1 MARLS
6 VAPRAKDD
14 SKFATF
20 LDEYERRVEATPPGM
35 CAVAM
40 QLDLLRAGGCQ
51 TCGKCVPCR
60 EGIAHIETLLEEVLA
75 FDVEPDVLDEIR
87 AQATVVRDTADCAI
101 GWHAAEVLLAGLN
114 TFKEE
119 FESHVKQGQCREGV
133 AQTVPCET
141 LCPAHV
147 NVPAYIALAGS
158 GDYAGAVGM
167 IRKDNPFPTAC
178 AFVCE
183 HPCENRCRRTLID
196 APINIRGIKKFAV
209 DQLAADKVTTPAP
222 AAPTGKKIAI
232 VGGGPS
238 GLTCAYF
245 CALMGHEVHVLEMRK
260 QLGGMMR
267 YGIPAYRFPRER
279 LDEDIRAIVSA
290 GNVTVHTEYRIDAE
304 GMRRLSEEYDAVY
317 VAIGAQGGKTLKL
330 EGADAEGVMSAVDL
344 LTKIGDDEYPD
355 FTGKNVVVVGGGNVA
370 MDCARTSVR
379 AGAASVTVAYRRRLE
394 DMTALRAEIDSAM
407 QEGVEMM
414 TLQAPDH
421 IEVENGQ
428 AVALYTQPQ
437 FIGPVKRRPPGSA
450 EGGQTACARTCRRG
464 AHRRGPR
471 HRECAVRG
479 GGHAGRSHLL
489 RSRRWLEVGGSLDNV
504 FVGGDCQVGPKTV
517 IIAIG
522 AGKVA
527 ARNIDD
533 YLGFNHELDC
543 GVEVPPAAANW
554 RQPCGRVNI
563 VERPARERKGDFDA
577 VEVEMF
583 TEEAFQ
589 EARRCLRCDHFGCG
603 CLTRE
608 GSNMC
613 KVTIDGVAVEVPEG
627 STILDAAKRAGVD
640 IPTLCYMARD

>member
-14 SKFATF
+14 AKFATF

-60 EGIAHIETLLEEVLA
+60 EGIARIEMLLEEVLA
-75 FDVEPDVLDEIR
+75 FDAEPNALDEIR
-87 AQATVVRDTADCAI
+87 AQAAVVRDTADCAI
-101 GWHAAEVLLAGLN
+101 GWHAAEVLLAGLD

-119 FESHVKQGQCREGV
+119 FESHVKQGKCREGV

-158 GDYAGAVGM
+158 GDYAGAIGM

-209 DQLAADKVTTPAP
+209 DQLAADQVETPAP
-222 AAPTGKKIAI
+222 AAPTGKKVAI

-290 GNVTVHTEYRIDAE
+290 GNVTVHTECRIDAE

-330 EGADAEGVMSAVDL
+330 DGADAEGVMSAVDL
-344 LTKIGDDEYPD
+344 LTKIGDGDYPD
-355 FTGKNVVVVGGGNVA
+355 FTDKNVVVVGGGNVA

-421 IEVENGQ
+421 IEVEDGR
-428 AVALYTQPQ
+428 AVALHTQPQ
-437 FIGPVKRRPPGSA
+437 FIGPVKRGRPAPQKADKPLVRVPADVVLIAVGQDIESA
-450 EGGQTACARTCRRG
+450 PFEEAGMQADRTYF
-464 AHRRGPR
+464 
-471 HRECAVRG
+471 E
-479 GGHAGRSHLL
+479 AGDGLKS
-489 RSRRWLEVGGSLDNV
+489 VGSLDNV

-527 ARNIDD
+527 ACNIDD
-533 YLGFNHELDC
+533 FLGFNHELDC

-577 VEVEMF
+577 VEVEMSA
-583 TEEAFQ
+583 EEAFQ

-603 CLTRE
+603 VLDE
-608 GSNMC
+608 GR
-613 KVTIDGVAVEVPEG
+613 VQYV
-627 STILDAAKRAGVD
+627 
-640 IPTLCYMARD
+640 

>member
-1 MARLS
+1 MALS
-6 VAPRAKDD
+6 ALQIQEIVDATKTPTPEQVRVIEAPRRP
-14 SKFATF
+14 
-20 LDEYERRVEATPPGM
+20 LLV
-35 CAVAM
+35 VA
-40 QLDLLRAGGCQ
+40 G
-51 TCGKCVPCR
+51 
-60 EGIAHIETLLEEVLA
+60 
-75 FDVEPDVLDEIR
+75 
-87 AQATVVRDTADCAI
+87 
-101 GWHAAEVLLAGLN
+101 
-114 TFKEE
+114 
-119 FESHVKQGQCREGV
+119 
-133 AQTVPCET
+133 
-141 LCPAHV
+141 
-147 NVPAYIALAGS
+147 AGS
-158 GDYAGAVGM
+158 GKTETMSMRVLWLLA
-167 IRKDNPFPTAC
+167 N
-178 AFVCE
+178 
-183 HPCENRCRRTLID
+183 HPDLS
-196 APINIRGIKKFAV
+196 
-209 DQLAADKVTTPAP
+209 
-222 AAPTGKKIAI
+222 
-232 VGGGPS
+232 PS
-238 GLTCAYF
+238 SILGLTFTRKA
-245 CALMGHEVHVLEMRK
+245 AGELGERLRERIRLLSREMP
-260 QLGGMMR
+260 QL
-267 YGIPAYRFPRER
+267 RER

-290 GNVTVHTEYRIDAE
+290 GNVTVHTECRIDAE

-355 FTGKNVVVVGGGNVA
+355 FTGKNVVVIGGGNVA

-437 FIGPVKRRPPGSA
+437 FIGPVKRGRPAPQKADKPLVRVPADVVLIAVGQDIESA
-450 EGGQTACARTCRRG
+450 PFEEAGMQADRTYFEADDG
-464 AHRRGPR
+464 LKS
-471 HRECAVRG
+471 V
-479 GGHAGRSHLL
+479 
-489 RSRRWLEVGGSLDNV
+489 GSLDNV

-577 VEVEMF
+577 VEVEMSA
-583 TEEAFQ
+583 EEAFQ

-603 CLTRE
+603 VLDE
-608 GSNMC
+608 GR
-613 KVTIDGVAVEVPEG
+613 VQYV
-627 STILDAAKRAGVD
+627 
-640 IPTLCYMARD
+640 

>member
-75 FDVEPDVLDEIR
+75 FDAEPDVLEEIR
-87 AQATVVRDTADCAI
+87 AQAAVVRDTADCAI
-101 GWHAAEVLLAGLN
+101 GWHAVEVLLAGLD

-119 FESHVKQGQCREGV
+119 FESHVKQGKCREGV

-158 GDYAGAVGM
+158 GDYAGAIGM

-209 DQLAADKVTTPAP
+209 DQLAADKVPTPAP

-290 GNVTVHTEYRIDAE
+290 GNVTVHTECHMDAE

-330 EGADAEGVMSAVDL
+330 DGADAEGVMSAVDL

-437 FIGPVKRRPPGSA
+437 FIGPVKRGRPAPQKADKPLVRVPADVVLIAVGQDIESA
-450 EGGQTACARTCRRG
+450 PFEEAGMQADRTYFEADDG
-464 AHRRGPR
+464 LKS
-471 HRECAVRG
+471 V
-479 GGHAGRSHLL
+479 
-489 RSRRWLEVGGSLDNV
+489 GSLDNV

-533 YLGFNHELDC
+533 FLGFNHELDC

-577 VEVEMF
+577 VEVEMSA
-583 TEEAFQ
+583 EEAFQ

-603 CLTRE
+603 VLDE
-608 GSNMC
+608 GR
-613 KVTIDGVAVEVPEG
+613 VQYV
-627 STILDAAKRAGVD
+627 
-640 IPTLCYMARD
+640 

>member
-14 SKFATF
+14 AKFATF

-75 FDVEPDVLDEIR
+75 FDAEPDVLEEIR

-101 GWHAAEVLLAGLN
+101 GWHAAEVLLAGLDA
-114 TFKEE
+114 FKEE

-141 LCPAHV
+141 LCLAHV

-158 GDYAGAVGM
+158 GDYAGAIGM
-167 IRKDNPFPTAC
+167 VRKDNPFPTAC

-209 DQLAADKVTTPAP
+209 DQLAADQVPTPAP

-290 GNVTVHTEYRIDAE
+290 GNVTVHTECRIDAE

-330 EGADAEGVMSAVDL
+330 DGADAEGVMSAVDL
-344 LTKIGDDEYPD
+344 LTKIGDGDYPD

-437 FIGPVKRRPPGSA
+437 FIGPVKRGRPAPQKADKPLVRVPADVVLIAVGQDIESA
-450 EGGQTACARTCRRG
+450 PFEEAGMQADRTYFEADDG
-464 AHRRGPR
+464 LKS
-471 HRECAVRG
+471 V
-479 GGHAGRSHLL
+479 
-489 RSRRWLEVGGSLDNV
+489 GSLDNV

-577 VEVEMF
+577 VEVEMSA
-583 TEEAFQ
+583 EEAFQ

-603 CLTRE
+603 VLDE
-608 GSNMC
+608 GR
-613 KVTIDGVAVEVPEG
+613 VQYV
-627 STILDAAKRAGVD
+627 
-640 IPTLCYMARD
+640 

>member
-75 FDVEPDVLDEIR
+75 FDAEPDVLEKIR

-101 GWHAAEVLLAGLN
+101 GWHAAEVLLTGLDS
-114 TFKEE
+114 FKEE
-119 FESHVKQGQCREGV
+119 FENHVKQGKCRGGV

-147 NVPAYIALAGS
+147 NVPAYIALAGL
-158 GDYAGAVGM
+158 GDYAGAIGM

-183 HPCENRCRRTLID
+183 HPCEKRCRRTLID

-209 DQLAADKVTTPAP
+209 DQLAADQVPTPAP
-222 AAPTGKKIAI
+222 AAPTGKKVAI

-290 GNVTVHTEYRIDAE
+290 GNVTVHTECRIDAE

-330 EGADAEGVMSAVDL
+330 DGADAEGVMSAVDL

-379 AGAASVTVAYRRRLE
+379 AGAARVTVAYRRRLE

-437 FIGPVKRRPPGSA
+437 FIGPVKRGRPAPQKADKPLVRVPADVVLIAVGQDIESA
-450 EGGQTACARTCRRG
+450 PFEEAGMQADRTYFEADDG
-464 AHRRGPR
+464 LKS
-471 HRECAVRG
+471 V
-479 GGHAGRSHLL
+479 
-489 RSRRWLEVGGSLDNV
+489 GSLDNV
-504 FVGGDCQVGPKTV
+504 FVGGDCQAGPKTV

-533 YLGFNHELDC
+533 FLGFNHELDC

-577 VEVEMF
+577 VEVEMSA
-583 TEEAFQ
+583 EEAFQ

-603 CLTRE
+603 VLDE
-608 GSNMC
+608 GR
-613 KVTIDGVAVEVPEG
+613 VQYV
-627 STILDAAKRAGVD
+627 
-640 IPTLCYMARD
+640 

>member
-14 SKFATF
+14 AKFATF

-75 FDVEPDVLDEIR
+75 FDAESDALDEIR
-87 AQATVVRDTADCAI
+87 AQAAVVRDTADCAI
-101 GWHAAEVLLAGLN
+101 GWHAAEVLLAGLD

-119 FESHVKQGQCREGV
+119 FESHVKQGKCREGV

-158 GDYAGAVGM
+158 GDYAGAIGM

-196 APINIRGIKKFAV
+196 APINIRGIKKFVV
-209 DQLAADKVTTPAP
+209 DQLAADQVETPAP
-222 AAPTGKKIAI
+222 AAPTGKKVAI

-245 CALMGHEVHVLEMRK
+245 CALMGHEAHVLEMRK

-290 GNVTVHTEYRIDAE
+290 GNVTVHTECRIDAE

-330 EGADAEGVMSAVDL
+330 DGADAEGVMSAVDL
-344 LTKIGDDEYPD
+344 LTKIGDGDYPD

-421 IEVENGQ
+421 IEVEDGR
-428 AVALYTQPQ
+428 AVALHTQPQ
-437 FIGPVKRRPPGSA
+437 FIGPVKRGRPAPQKADKPLVRVPADVVLIAVGQDIESA
-450 EGGQTACARTCRRG
+450 PFEEAGMQADRTYFEADDG
-464 AHRRGPR
+464 LKS
-471 HRECAVRG
+471 V
-479 GGHAGRSHLL
+479 
-489 RSRRWLEVGGSLDNV
+489 GSLDNV

-577 VEVEMF
+577 VEVEMSA
-583 TEEAFQ
+583 EEAFQ

-603 CLTRE
+603 VLDE
-608 GSNMC
+608 GR
-613 KVTIDGVAVEVPEG
+613 VQYV
-627 STILDAAKRAGVD
+627 
-640 IPTLCYMARD
+640 

>member
-75 FDVEPDVLDEIR
+75 FDAEPDVLDEIR
-87 AQATVVRDTADCAI
+87 AQAAVVRDTADCAI
-101 GWHAAEVLLAGLN
+101 GWHAAEVLLAGFN

-158 GDYAGAVGM
+158 GDYAGAIGM

-209 DQLAADKVTTPAP
+209 DQLAADKVATPAP

-290 GNVTVHTEYRIDAE
+290 GNVTVHTECRIDTE

-330 EGADAEGVMSAVDL
+330 DGADAEGVMSAVDL

-355 FTGKNVVVVGGGNVA
+355 FTGKNVVVIGGGNVA

-437 FIGPVKRRPPGSA
+437 FIGPVKRGRPAPQKADKPLVRVPADVVLIAVGQDIESA
-450 EGGQTACARTCRRG
+450 PFEEAGMQADRTYFEADDG
-464 AHRRGPR
+464 LKS
-471 HRECAVRG
+471 V
-479 GGHAGRSHLL
+479 
-489 RSRRWLEVGGSLDNV
+489 GSLDNV

-543 GVEVPPAAANW
+543 GVEVPPAVANW

-577 VEVEMF
+577 VEVEMSA
-583 TEEAFQ
+583 EEAFQ

-603 CLTRE
+603 VLDE
-608 GSNMC
+608 GR
-613 KVTIDGVAVEVPEG
+613 VQYV
-627 STILDAAKRAGVD
+627 
-640 IPTLCYMARD
+640 

>member
-75 FDVEPDVLDEIR
+75 FDVEPDVLEEIR
-87 AQATVVRDTADCAI
+87 AQAAVVRDTADCAI
-101 GWHAAEVLLAGLN
+101 GWHAAEVLLAGLDA
-114 TFKEE
+114 FKEE

-158 GDYAGAVGM
+158 GDYAGAIGM

-209 DQLAADKVTTPAP
+209 DQLAADQVPTPAP
-222 AAPTGKKIAI
+222 AALTGKKVAI

-290 GNVTVHTEYRIDAE
+290 GNVTVHTECRIDAE
-304 GMRRLSEEYDAVY
+304 GMRRLSEECDAVY

-330 EGADAEGVMSAVDL
+330 DGADTEGVMSAVDL
-344 LTKIGDDEYPD
+344 LTKIGDGDYPD

-437 FIGPVKRRPPGSA
+437 FIGPVKRGRPAPQKADKPLVRVPADVVLIAVGQDIESA
-450 EGGQTACARTCRRG
+450 PFEEAGMQADRTYFEADDG
-464 AHRRGPR
+464 LK
-471 HRECAVRG
+471 
-479 GGHAGRSHLL
+479 SM
-489 RSRRWLEVGGSLDNV
+489 GSLDNV

-533 YLGFNHELDC
+533 FLGFNHELDC

-577 VEVEMF
+577 VEVEMSV
-583 TEEAFQ
+583 EEAFQ

-603 CLTRE
+603 VLDE
-608 GSNMC
+608 GR
-613 KVTIDGVAVEVPEG
+613 VQYV
-627 STILDAAKRAGVD
+627 
-640 IPTLCYMARD
+640 

>member
-14 SKFATF
+14 AKFATF
-20 LDEYERRVEATPPGM
+20 LDEYERRVEAMPPGM

-141 LCPAHV
+141 LCPGRV

-158 GDYAGAVGM
+158 GDYAGAIGM

-183 HPCENRCRRTLID
+183 HPCEKRCRRTLID

-209 DQLAADKVTTPAP
+209 DQLAADQVPTPAP

-290 GNVTVHTEYRIDAE
+290 GNVTVHTEFRIDAE

-330 EGADAEGVMSAVDL
+330 DGADAEGVMSAVDL

-355 FTGKNVVVVGGGNVA
+355 FTGKNVVVIGGGNVA

-437 FIGPVKRRPPGSA
+437 FIGPVKRGRPAPQKADKPLVRVPADVVLIAVGQDIESA
-450 EGGQTACARTCRRG
+450 PFEEAGMQADRTYFEADDG
-464 AHRRGPR
+464 LKS
-471 HRECAVRG
+471 V
-479 GGHAGRSHLL
+479 
-489 RSRRWLEVGGSLDNV
+489 GSLDNV

-533 YLGFNHELDC
+533 FLGFNHELDC

-577 VEVEMF
+577 VEVEMSA
-583 TEEAFQ
+583 EEAFQ

-603 CLTRE
+603 VLDE
-608 GSNMC
+608 GR
-613 KVTIDGVAVEVPEG
+613 VQYA
-627 STILDAAKRAGVD
+627 
-640 IPTLCYMARD
+640 

>member
-20 LDEYERRVEATPPGM
+20 LDEYERRVETTPPGM

-60 EGIAHIETLLEEVLA
+60 EGIVHIETLLEEVLA
-75 FDVEPDVLDEIR
+75 FDVEPDVLEEIR
-87 AQATVVRDTADCAI
+87 AQAAVVRDTADCAI
-101 GWHAAEVLLAGLN
+101 GWHAAEVLLAGLD

-119 FESHVKQGQCREGV
+119 FESHVKQGKCREGV

-158 GDYAGAVGM
+158 GDYAGAIGM

-209 DQLAADKVTTPAP
+209 DQLAADRVETPAP
-222 AAPTGKKIAI
+222 AAPTGKKVAI

-290 GNVTVHTEYRIDAE
+290 GNVSVHTECRIDAE

-330 EGADAEGVMSAVDL
+330 DGADAEGVMSAVDL

-355 FTGKNVVVVGGGNVA
+355 FTGKNVVVIGGGNVA

-421 IEVENGQ
+421 IEVEDGC
-428 AVALYTQPQ
+428 AVALHTQPQ
-437 FIGPVKRRPPGSA
+437 FIGPVKRGRPAPQKADKPPVRVPADVVLIAVGQDIESA
-450 EGGQTACARTCRRG
+450 PFEEAGMQADRTYFEADDG
-464 AHRRGPR
+464 LK
-471 HRECAVRG
+471 
-479 GGHAGRSHLL
+479 SM
-489 RSRRWLEVGGSLDNV
+489 GSLDNV

-533 YLGFNHELDC
+533 FLGFNHELDC

-577 VEVEMF
+577 VEVEMSA
-583 TEEAFQ
+583 EEAFQ

-603 CLTRE
+603 VLDE
-608 GSNMC
+608 GR
-613 KVTIDGVAVEVPEG
+613 VQYV
-627 STILDAAKRAGVD
+627 
-640 IPTLCYMARD
+640 

>member
-75 FDVEPDVLDEIR
+75 FDAEPDVLEKIR

-158 GDYAGAVGM
+158 GDYAGAIGM

-209 DQLAADKVTTPAP
+209 DQLAADRVPTPAP

-245 CALMGHEVHVLEMRK
+245 CALMGYEVHVLEMRK

-279 LDEDIRAIVSA
+279 LNEDIRAIVSA
-290 GNVTVHTEYRIDAE
+290 GNVTVRTECRIDAE

-330 EGADAEGVMSAVDL
+330 DGADAEGVMSAVDL

-428 AVALYTQPQ
+428 AVALYAQPQ
-437 FIGPVKRRPPGSA
+437 FIGPVKRGRPAPQKADKPLVRVPADVVLIAVGQDIESA
-450 EGGQTACARTCRRG
+450 PFEEAGMQADRTYFEADDG
-464 AHRRGPR
+464 LKSVGP
-471 HRECAVRG
+471 
-479 GGHAGRSHLL
+479 
-489 RSRRWLEVGGSLDNV
+489 LDNV

-554 RQPCGRVNI
+554 RQPCGRVNV

-577 VEVEMF
+577 VEVEMSA
-583 TEEAFQ
+583 EEAFQ

-603 CLTRE
+603 VLDE
-608 GSNMC
+608 GR
-613 KVTIDGVAVEVPEG
+613 VQYV
-627 STILDAAKRAGVD
+627 
-640 IPTLCYMARD
+640 

>member
-14 SKFATF
+14 AKFATF

-75 FDVEPDVLDEIR
+75 FDAEPDALEEIR
-87 AQATVVRDTADCAI
+87 AQAAVVRDTADCAI
-101 GWHAAEVLLAGLN
+101 GWHAAEVLLAGLD

-158 GDYAGAVGM
+158 GDYAGAIGM
-167 IRKDNPFPTAC
+167 VRKDNPFPTAC

-209 DQLAADKVTTPAP
+209 DQLAADQVPTPAP
-222 AAPTGKKIAI
+222 AASTGKKVAI

-290 GNVTVHTEYRIDAE
+290 GNVTVHTECRIDAE

-330 EGADAEGVMSAVDL
+330 DGADAEGVMSAVDL
-344 LTKIGDDEYPD
+344 LTKIGDGNYPD

-421 IEVENGQ
+421 IEVEDGC
-428 AVALYTQPQ
+428 AVALHTQPQ
-437 FIGPVKRRPPGSA
+437 FIGPVKRGRPAPQKADKPLVRVPADVVLIAVGQDIESA
-450 EGGQTACARTCRRG
+450 PFEEAGMQADRTYFEADDG
-464 AHRRGPR
+464 LKS
-471 HRECAVRG
+471 V
-479 GGHAGRSHLL
+479 
-489 RSRRWLEVGGSLDNV
+489 GSLDNV

-533 YLGFNHELDC
+533 FLGFNHELDC

-577 VEVEMF
+577 VEVEMSA
-583 TEEAFQ
+583 EEAFQ

-603 CLTRE
+603 VLDE
-608 GSNMC
+608 GR
-613 KVTIDGVAVEVPEG
+613 VQYV
-627 STILDAAKRAGVD
+627 
-640 IPTLCYMARD
+640 

>member
-14 SKFATF
+14 AKFAAF

-75 FDVEPDVLDEIR
+75 FDAEPDALDEIR
-87 AQATVVRDTADCAI
+87 AQAAVVRDTADCAI
-101 GWHAAEVLLAGLN
+101 GWHAAEVLLAGLDA
-114 TFKEE
+114 FKEE
-119 FESHVKQGQCREGV
+119 FESHVKQGKCREGV

-158 GDYAGAVGM
+158 GDYAGAIGM

-209 DQLAADKVTTPAP
+209 DQLAADQVETPAP
-222 AAPTGKKIAI
+222 AAPTGKKVAI

-290 GNVTVHTEYRIDAE
+290 GNVTVHTECRIDAE

-330 EGADAEGVMSAVDL
+330 DGADAEGVMSAVEL
-344 LTKIGDDEYPD
+344 LTKIGDGDYPD

-421 IEVENGQ
+421 IEVEDGR
-428 AVALYTQPQ
+428 AVALHTQPQ
-437 FIGPVKRRPPGSA
+437 FIGPVKRGRPAPQKADKPLVRVPADVVLIAVGQDIESA
-450 EGGQTACARTCRRG
+450 PFEEAGMQADRTYFEADDG
-464 AHRRGPR
+464 LKS
-471 HRECAVRG
+471 V
-479 GGHAGRSHLL
+479 
-489 RSRRWLEVGGSLDNV
+489 GSLDNV

-533 YLGFNHELDC
+533 FLGFNHELDC

-577 VEVEMF
+577 VEVEMSA
-583 TEEAFQ
+583 EEAFQ

-603 CLTRE
+603 VLDE
-608 GSNMC
+608 GR
-613 KVTIDGVAVEVPEG
+613 VQYV
-627 STILDAAKRAGVD
+627 
-640 IPTLCYMARD
+640 

>member
-14 SKFATF
+14 AKFATF

-75 FDVEPDVLDEIR
+75 FDAEPDALEEIR
-87 AQATVVRDTADCAI
+87 AQAVVVRDTADCAI
-101 GWHAAEVLLAGLN
+101 GWHAAEVLLAGLDS
-114 TFKEE
+114 FKEE

-158 GDYAGAVGM
+158 GDYAGAIGM

-209 DQLAADKVTTPAP
+209 DQLAADQVPTPAP
-222 AAPTGKKIAI
+222 AAPTGKKVAI

-290 GNVTVHTEYRIDAE
+290 GHVTVHTECRIDAE

-330 EGADAEGVMSAVDL
+330 DGADAEGVMSAVDL
-344 LTKIGDDEYPD
+344 LTKIGDGDYPD

-437 FIGPVKRRPPGSA
+437 FIGPVKRGRPAPQKADKPLVRVPADVVLIAVGQDIESA
-450 EGGQTACARTCRRG
+450 PFEEAGMQADRTYFEADDG
-464 AHRRGPR
+464 LKS
-471 HRECAVRG
+471 V
-479 GGHAGRSHLL
+479 
-489 RSRRWLEVGGSLDNV
+489 GSLDNV

-543 GVEVPPAAANW
+543 GVEVPPATANW

-577 VEVEMF
+577 VEVEMSA
-583 TEEAFQ
+583 EEAFQ

-603 CLTRE
+603 VLDE
-608 GSNMC
+608 GR
-613 KVTIDGVAVEVPEG
+613 VQYV
-627 STILDAAKRAGVD
+627 
-640 IPTLCYMARD
+640 

>member
-14 SKFATF
+14 AKFATF

-75 FDVEPDVLDEIR
+75 FDAEPDALDEIR
-87 AQATVVRDTADCAI
+87 AQAAVVRDTADCAI
-101 GWHAAEVLLAGLN
+101 GWHAAEVLLAGLD
-114 TFKEE
+114 TFKGE
-119 FESHVKQGQCREGV
+119 FESHVKLGKCREGV

-158 GDYAGAVGM
+158 GDYAGAIGM

-209 DQLAADKVTTPAP
+209 DQLAADQVETPAP
-222 AAPTGKKIAI
+222 AAPTGKKVAI

-290 GNVTVHTEYRIDAE
+290 GNVTVHTECRIDAE

-330 EGADAEGVMSAVDL
+330 DGADAEGVMSAVDL
-344 LTKIGDDEYPD
+344 LTKIGDGDYPD

-421 IEVENGQ
+421 IEVEDGR
-428 AVALYTQPQ
+428 AVALHTQPQ
-437 FIGPVKRRPPGSA
+437 FIGPVKRGRPAPQKADKPLVRVPADVVLIAVGQDIESA
-450 EGGQTACARTCRRG
+450 PFEEAGMQADRTYF
-464 AHRRGPR
+464 
-471 HRECAVRG
+471 E
-479 GGHAGRSHLL
+479 AGDGLKS
-489 RSRRWLEVGGSLDNV
+489 VGSLDNV

-533 YLGFNHELDC
+533 FLGFNHELDC

-577 VEVEMF
+577 VEVEMSA
-583 TEEAFQ
+583 EEAFQ

-603 CLTRE
+603 VLDE
-608 GSNMC
+608 GR
-613 KVTIDGVAVEVPEG
+613 VQYV
-627 STILDAAKRAGVD
+627 
-640 IPTLCYMARD
+640 

>member
-14 SKFATF
+14 AKFATF
-20 LDEYERRVEATPPGM
+20 LDEYERRVEAMPPGM

-75 FDVEPDVLDEIR
+75 FGVEPDVLDEIR

-101 GWHAAEVLLAGLN
+101 GWHAAEVLLAGLSM
-114 TFKEE
+114 FKEE
-119 FESHVKQGQCREGV
+119 FESHVKQGKCREGV

-158 GDYAGAVGM
+158 GDYAGAIGM
-167 IRKDNPFPTAC
+167 VRKDNPFPTAC

-183 HPCENRCRRTLID
+183 HPCEDRCRRTLID

-209 DQLAADKVTTPAP
+209 DQLAADKVPTPAP
-222 AAPTGKKIAI
+222 AAPTGKKVAI

-290 GNVTVHTEYRIDAE
+290 GNVTVHTECRIDAE

-330 EGADAEGVMSAVDL
+330 DGADAEGVMSAVDL

-437 FIGPVKRRPPGSA
+437 FIGPVKRGRPAPQKADKPLVRVPADVVLIAVGQDIESA
-450 EGGQTACARTCRRG
+450 PFEEAGMQADRTYFEADDG
-464 AHRRGPR
+464 LKS
-471 HRECAVRG
+471 V
-479 GGHAGRSHLL
+479 
-489 RSRRWLEVGGSLDNV
+489 GSLDNV

-577 VEVEMF
+577 VEVEMSA
-583 TEEAFQ
+583 EEAFQ

-603 CLTRE
+603 VLDE
-608 GSNMC
+608 GR
-613 KVTIDGVAVEVPEG
+613 VQYV
-627 STILDAAKRAGVD
+627 
-640 IPTLCYMARD
+640 